1 MKTFFLISRSIYD
14 SAIWRDD
21 PHVLKLF
28 IYLIGEAR
36 FNKDPKKYP
45 NFEIKRGECLTSLK
59 TIVDDNEYMSNG
71 VVKKW
76 NRTKVHRMLDKL
88 ESQGYIKKLCDTY
101 GTHLSICNY
110 DTYQNPS
117 LYICNSGE
125 TVVKQW
131 CNTGETQV
139 KTTNNDKNDKNDIEA
154 RKQAF
159 RESTKKTW
167 SKLGGEEYLSK
178 PEIWSFFEYWT
189 EHGDNDRLMR
199 FEKEKSF
206 GIGRRLGTWKK
217 NGRKPNPN
225 IRPNA

>member
-1 MKTFFLISRSIYD
+1 MAKHTPFFKFDSSAWLAGSIQFTD
-14 SAIWRDD
+14 
-21 PHVLKLF
+21 LECKGLF
-28 IYLIGEAR
+28 IDLCAIYWDTQKPIKIDTKLKVRTRCPEGTLSNLMGTLRDLEIIQETEHGFIIPFLDNLMSER
-36 FNKDPKKYP
+36 NIWLKKCSESGKKSKVFKGTSSNKKEERREKK
-45 NFEIKRGECLTSLK
+45 E
-59 TIVDDNEYMSNG
+59 
-71 VVKKW
+71 
-76 NRTKVHRMLDKL
+76 DK
-88 ESQGYIKKLCDTY
+88 ENI
-101 GTHLSICNY
+101 
-110 DTYQNPS
+110 
-117 LYICNSGE
+117 
-125 TVVKQW
+125 
-131 CNTGETQV
+131 
-139 KTTNNDKNDKNDIEA
+139 DK